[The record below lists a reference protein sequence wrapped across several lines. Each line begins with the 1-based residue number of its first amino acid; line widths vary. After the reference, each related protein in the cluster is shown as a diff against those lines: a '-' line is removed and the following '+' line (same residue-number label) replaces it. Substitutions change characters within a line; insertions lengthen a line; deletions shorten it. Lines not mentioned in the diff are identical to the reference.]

1 MLKSIARQYW
11 LTYAGANSYDGWIT
25 RNRLGYPEVQ
35 GAVTVRVSN
44 KPMERTLSDGYQLGN
59 LVDPGASNLATGA
72 YPMRLI
78 YPTSTS
84 LYNTAAMK
92 YIKEN
97 GNDITKKLWWE
108 K

>member
-1 MLKSIARQYW
+1 
-11 LTYAGANSYDGWIT
+11 
-25 RNRLGYPEVQ
+25 
-35 GAVTVRVSN
+35 
-44 KPMERTLSDGYQLGN
+44 MERTLSDGYQLGN
-59 LVDPGASNLATGA
+59 LVDPGVSNLATGA